1 MHSNYPGIKLEQNR
15 RSALSLAWHKWFS
28 NKGKEWKIY
37 YNELAL
43 SSETQIWK
51 FHVDVCQTA
60 PKHCTKKRAARAARL
75 FVFIQIIDFSQHAQK
90 RIQTS
95 QLPPIKI
102 CLIVSFK
109 LQLPS
114 FKTNRH
120 SLYTTTINVSLKLRF
135 TLKTPS
141 LFLHKKNIFILR
153 DSFPH
158 NS

>member
-1 MHSNYPGIKLEQNR
+1 MQHDYFS
-15 RSALSLAWHKWFS
+15 SLKS
-28 NKGKEWKIY
+28 LICGVV
-37 YNELAL
+37 
-43 SSETQIWK
+43 
-51 FHVDVCQTA
+51 VDVTVV
-60 PKHCTKKRAARAARL
+60 KSLNSL
-75 FVFIQIIDFSQHAQK
+75 FKMRHNDLSQHAQKK

-141 LFLHKKNIFILR
+141 LFLHKKTFLYSEIFHTIHNFNDSNTRLEQRQKRVRALLSLR
-153 DSFPH
+153 LITSYLP
-158 NS
+158 S

>member
-1 MHSNYPGIKLEQNR
+1 MPHVQHDYFSSFK
-15 RSALSLAWHKWFS
+15 SLIC
-28 NKGKEWKIY
+28 GVV
-37 YNELAL
+37 
-43 SSETQIWK
+43 
-51 FHVDVCQTA
+51 VDVTVV
-60 PKHCTKKRAARAARL
+60 KSLNSL
-75 FVFIQIIDFSQHAQK
+75 FKIRHNDFSQHAQKK

-120 SLYTTTINVSLKLRF
+120 SLYTTTINASLKLRF

-141 LFLHKKNIFILR
+141 LFLHKKTFLYSEILFHTIHNFN
-153 DSFPH
+153 DSNTRLEHRQKRARALLSLRLITPYLP
-158 NS
+158 S